1 MDEPVCGRRGPEVYG
16 EGTSS
21 SGTATVRRCNVL
33 YLLALIGAVTLAV
46 LLWKAYGPT
55 SRPPTRVMG
64 PDDDPDFLWK
74 VDREVHR
81 RRSGDG
87 TGESDQERGD

>member
-1 MDEPVCGRRGPEVYG
+1 M
-16 EGTSS
+16 
-21 SGTATVRRCNVL
+21 L

-46 LLWKAYGPT
+46 LLWKAFGPT
-55 SRPPTRVMG
+55 PHQHVSRTLG

-81 RRSGDG
+81 RRTEGNA
-87 TGESDQERGD
+87 ESDGSD